1 MSAYPEGFD
10 AWPLDRRNALFA
22 QQAKAYADERKRAN
36 GKNHPASF
44 NERNPPPI
52 GESPGDR
59 AAELVDFRSAFDFCS
74 AYEPIAYAVEPF
86 IRSGSLYTLTAKTGA
101 GKTAILIVMALA
113 VVTGRGDILGRE
125 VTKGRVAF
133 IAVENPDDLRMKLMV
148 AAYILNINFA
158 EIAGN
163 LIILDKRVSPESLA
177 GKLKELSADGEFRLI
192 TVDTLAA
199 YFDGDDIN
207 NNVQAG
213 NFMRRLRPMTHLPGA
228 PSVIVAAHPV
238 KNAAPDNLIPY
249 GGGAILN
256 EADGN
261 LTLRRGDGGATE
273 LHWQGKLR
281 GVEFE
286 PAMFRFELLTSPDVK
301 DVKDREVQ
309 LPVLMPLSAQDAAE
323 RDKVAVDKNVALLKA
338 MAADPSATID
348 VWSTASGA
356 HPSWIKRALPRLALP
371 PGKLVVN
378 VLGKWTLTPAG
389 VKAIEGR

>member
-1 MSAYPEGFD
+1 MEIP
-10 AWPLDRRNALFA
+10 PLQSFEEFQRETGHELARAQAEAKRR
-22 QQAKAYADERKRAN
+22 
-36 GKNHPASF
+36 
-44 NERNPPPI
+44 
-52 GESPGDR
+52 ESK
-59 AAELVDFRSAFDFCS
+59 LVEFLSAFDFCN

-101 GKTAILIVMALA
+101 GKTALLIIMALA
-113 VVTGRGDILGRE
+113 VVTGRGDIIGRE

-158 EIAGN
+158 KIAGN
-163 LIILDKRVSPESLA
+163 LIILNKRVSPEALA
-177 GKLKELSADGEFRLI
+177 AKLKELSADGEFRLI

-213 NFMRRLRPMTHLPGA
+213 NFMRRLRPMTHLPGT

-238 KNAAPDNLIPY
+238 KNAAQDNLIPY

-261 LTLRRGDGGATE
+261 LTLRRGDGGVTE

-286 PAMFRFELLTSPDVK
+286 PAMFRFEQLTSPDVK
-301 DVKDREVQ
+301 DVKGREVQ
-309 LPVLMPLSAQDAAE
+309 LPVLRPVSAADAAE
-323 RDKVAVDKNVALLKA
+323 RDKVAVNKDVELLKA
-338 MAADPSATID
+338 MAADSGATID
-348 VWSTASGA
+348 ALALATKINAS
-356 HPSWIKRALPRLALP
+356 SIKRALPRLAAASA
-371 PGKLVVN
+371 GKLVASVFN
-378 VLGKWTLTPAG
+378 KWTLTAAG
-389 VKAIEGR
+389 LKAIEGR

>member
-1 MSAYPEGFD
+1 VNKETPEAYLARVGAVRLTSDPTKFD
-10 AWPLDRRNALFA
+10 
-22 QQAKAYADERKRAN
+22 
-36 GKNHPASF
+36 
-44 NERNPPPI
+44 ERNPRPV
-52 GESPGDR
+52 GEAVDVV
-59 AAELVDFRSAFDFCS
+59 EIVDFLSAFEFCR

-101 GKTAILIVMALA
+101 GKTALLIIMALA
-113 VVTGRGDILGRE
+113 VVTGRGEIIGRE

-133 IAVENPDDLRMKLMV
+133 VAVENPDDLRMKLMV

-163 LIILDKRVSPESLA
+163 LIILDKRVSPEALA
-177 GKLKELSADGEFRLI
+177 AKLRELSADGEFRLI

-261 LTLRRGDGGATE
+261 LTLRRGDGGVTE

-301 DVKDREVQ
+301 DVKGREVQ
-309 LPVLMPLSAQDAAE
+309 LPVLRPVSAQDAAE
-323 RDKVAVDKNVALLKA
+323 REKVAVNKDVALLKA
-338 MAADPSATID
+338 MAADPSSPINTWATAAGL
-348 VWSTASGA
+348 SATSAKRTLAKLETAQAG
-356 HPSWIKRALPRLALP
+356 K
-371 PGKLVVN
+371 KLVTN
-378 VLGKWTLTPAG
+378 TLGKWTVTTAG
-389 VKAIEGR
+389 LKAIDGR

>member
-1 MSAYPEGFD
+1 VNKETPEAYLARVGAVRLTSDPTKFD
-10 AWPLDRRNALFA
+10 
-22 QQAKAYADERKRAN
+22 
-36 GKNHPASF
+36 
-44 NERNPPPI
+44 ERNPRPV
-52 GESPGDR
+52 GE
-59 AAELVDFRSAFDFCS
+59 AVEVAEIVDFLSAFEFCR

-101 GKTAILIVMALA
+101 GKTALLIIMALA
-113 VVTGRGDILGRE
+113 VVTGRGEIIGRE

-133 IAVENPDDLRMKLMV
+133 VAVENPDDLRMKLMV

-163 LIILDKRVSPESLA
+163 LIILDKRVSPEALA
-177 GKLKELSADGEFRLI
+177 AKLRELSADGEFRLI

-261 LTLRRGDGGATE
+261 LTLRRGDGGVTE

-301 DVKDREVQ
+301 DVKGREVQ
-309 LPVLMPLSAQDAAE
+309 LPVLRPVSAQDAAE
-323 RDKVAVDKNVALLKA
+323 REKVAVNKDVALLKA
-338 MAADPSATID
+338 MAADPSGPINTWATAAGL
-348 VWSTASGA
+348 SATSAKRTLAKLETAQA
-356 HPSWIKRALPRLALP
+356 
-371 PGKLVVN
+371 GKLVTN
-378 VLGKWTLTPAG
+378 TLGKWTVTTAG
-389 VKAIEGR
+389 LKAIDGR

>member
-1 MSAYPEGFD
+1 VNKETPEAYLARVGAVRLTSDPTKFD
-10 AWPLDRRNALFA
+10 
-22 QQAKAYADERKRAN
+22 
-36 GKNHPASF
+36 
-44 NERNPPPI
+44 ERNPRPV
-52 GESPGDR
+52 GE
-59 AAELVDFRSAFDFCS
+59 AVEVAEIVDFLSAFEFCR

-101 GKTAILIVMALA
+101 GKTALLIIMALA
-113 VVTGRGDILGRE
+113 VVTGRGEIIGRE

-133 IAVENPDDLRMKLMV
+133 VAVENPDDLRMKLMV

-163 LIILDKRVSPESLA
+163 LIILDKRVSPEALA
-177 GKLKELSADGEFRLI
+177 AKLRELSADGEFRLI

-261 LTLRRGDGGATE
+261 LTLRRGDGGVTE

-301 DVKDREVQ
+301 DVKGREVQ
-309 LPVLMPLSAQDAAE
+309 LPVLRPVSAQDAAE
-323 RDKVAVDKNVALLKA
+323 REKVAVNKDVALLKA
-338 MAADPSATID
+338 MAADPSSPINTWATAAGL
-348 VWSTASGA
+348 SATSAKRTLAKLETAQA
-356 HPSWIKRALPRLALP
+356 
-371 PGKLVVN
+371 GKLVTN
-378 VLGKWTLTPAG
+378 TLGKWTVTTAG
-389 VKAIEGR
+389 LKAIDGR